1 MFFKIFQIIKTFSRP
16 EQLVFFAALLSAFIS
31 AVFLT
36 VDSTGKKTAVIPIAG
51 GDYREGTIGQP
62 VFVNPVL
69 AGANDIDRDLVKII
83 FSDML
88 DLTENYKIG
97 ANGKVFNVRLKDS
110 VFWQDGK
117 AIVSDDV
124 VFTVKAIQNPDSRSP
139 LYSAWQGIEVQRVSE
154 REIKFILPFPYSFFE
169 NTLRDLRPVPKHVFE
184 NIPVA
189 NYRLSGYNLEPIG
202 SGPFKFVSFDKR
214 RDGFITDYYL
224 ERSENYFGQNP
235 YLNRLN
241 FRFYGDKKDLIGAF
255 NKGEIDGVGG
265 LNYDDLAGIRT
276 SHKVFNLRSSKYYA
290 LFFNAN
296 TPALKEKNVRSAL
309 NLAVD
314 KSKII
319 KDVFGGL
326 ATEVGGPLMP
336 QIEGYAPDVYRDH
349 EFSTV
354 KAAQILEES
363 GWVVGDDGIR
373 GKEKSSKEDP
383 IRLEFNLVVPDIS
396 FLTKTAEIIREDWL
410 KIGVKLNLAVKSSVE
425 INEEIIRTR
434 GYEMII
440 FGNVFGVNSDI
451 FSFWHSSERFY
462 PGLNLAMYHDKI
474 VDELIEAAREEIDE
488 ERKQRYLSNLQAA
501 IIGDASAI
509 FLFSPNYFYVS
520 KNLLKGFEEKYVPLP
535 SDRFE
540 NIEKWYV
547 KTTRVFK

>member
-1 MFFKIFQIIKTFSRP
+1 MFS
-16 EQLVFFAALLSAFIS
+16 AALLSALIS
-31 AVFLT
+31 AVFLA
-36 VDSTGKKTAVIPIAG
+36 VDFMGKKTAVIPIAG
-51 GDYREGTIGQP
+51 GDYREGVIGQP

-83 FSDML
+83 FSDIF

-97 ANGKVFNVRLKDS
+97 ANGKVFNVRLKDN

-124 VFTVKAIQNPDSRSP
+124 VFTVKTIQNPDSRSP

-224 ERSENYFGQNP
+224 ERSENYFGKSP

-265 LNYDDLAGIRT
+265 LNYDDLAEIKT

-336 QIEGYAPDVYRDH
+336 QIEGYAPDVYRAH

-354 KAAQILEES
+354 KADQILEES

-373 GKEKSSKEDP
+373 SKQKNSKEEP
-383 IRLEFNLVVPDIS
+383 VRLEFNLVVPDIS

-440 FGNVFGVNSDI
+440 FGNVFGVNPDI

-462 PGLNLAMYHDKI
+462 PGLNLAMYHDKT
-474 VDELIEAAREEIDE
+474 VDGLIEAAREEIDE
-488 ERKQRYLSNLQAA
+488 ERKQRYLSNLQTA
-501 IIGDASAI
+501 IIGDAPAI

-520 KNLLKGFEEKYVPLP
+520 KNLLKGFEEKYVPFS

-547 KTTRVFK
+547 KTTRIFK